1 MSHQVL
7 NLPTP
12 SHSVGCASSQHTTG
26 VHVSERRQN
35 LRFDK
40 VFTVYLTTQQGMTR
54 GIARNISTTGLFV
67 ETRDALPLGGQIK
80 VTFTGDDGTE
90 MTALC
95 EVRYQVALNYGASHQ
110 TDGEEALTTAAV
122 GTRGAGLRI
131 IAYET
136 RENHPML
143 LVDRER
149 VLH

>member
-1 MSHQVL
+1 MM
-7 NLPTP
+7 N
-12 SHSVGCASSQHTTG
+12 
-26 VHVSERRQN
+26 ERRQN

-40 VFTVYLTTQQGMTR
+40 VFTVYLSTADGMTR
-54 GIARNISTTGLFV
+54 GIARNISTSGLFV
-67 ETRDALPLGGQIK
+67 ETRDSLPLGGRIK
-80 VTFTGDDGTE
+80 VTFTSDDGTE

-95 EVRYQVALNYGASHQ
+95 EVRYQVALNYGA
-110 TDGEEALTTAAV
+110 GEETT

-136 RENHPML
+136 REDQPLL

>member
-1 MSHQVL
+1 M
-7 NLPTP
+7 
-12 SHSVGCASSQHTTG
+12 
-26 VHVSERRQN
+26 SERRQS

-54 GIARNISTTGLFV
+54 GIARNISSSGLFV

-95 EVRYQVALNYGASHQ
+95 EVRYQVALNYGNAQ
-110 TDGEEALTTAAV
+110 GADGEEMVTTTAM